1 MDRKRILGTGIR
13 LFKHTAFSLFGT
25 VTDTI
30 VLWLCSDYLFK
41 GYAGEYLLSPFI
53 SFECAT
59 LVNFLVA
66 SRFVWLDR
74 IKGRSGASLFHAFLG
89 YNASCTGVFFFK
101 MLLLL
106 VIERI
111 TKLDVVWCNLLAL
124 CISGLITFTMNDL
137 VIFRRRKDKASHTH
151 NEEGDR

>member
-1 MDRKRILGTGIR
+1 MDKKSLQGTGIR
-13 LFKHTAFSLFGT
+13 LAKHSAFSLFGT

-53 SFECAT
+53 SFECAN
-59 LVNFLVA
+59 LVNFLV
-66 SRFVWLDR
+66 STRFVWMDR
-74 IKGRSGASLFHAFLG
+74 IKGKNRLSLFYSYLA

-106 VIERI
+106 IIERI
-111 TKLDVVWCNLLAL
+111 TRLDVVWCNLLAL
-124 CISGLITFTMNDL
+124 IISGLITFTMNDK
-137 VIFRRRKDKASHTH
+137 VIFRKRKERK
-151 NEEGDR
+151 